1 MSHLSYHFSTL
12 QYHLKTYI
20 KLKFYWLWG
29 QDLNLRMDESKSSAF
44 TNFATPQYLD
54 WLLVVPIFFTW
65 VTILFLLRVRTL
77 TRIFKC
83 NLIKL
88 ETSDCQSFS
97 MKGGTI
103 IKWTNI
109 TSVRIGVA
117 PIFPLRYFSL
127 NYLTT
132 LREGN
137 PLCSYL
143 MMQYNIV

>member
-1 MSHLSYHFSTL
+1 MARIEGIDPSTMDLESIILPLNYTHIIGCRGKIWTYIAMVMSHLSYHFSTL

-54 WLLVVPIFFTW
+54 WLLVISIFFTW
-65 VTILFLLRVRTL
+65 VTILFLLHVRTL

-88 ETSDCQSFS
+88 ETSDC
-97 MKGGTI
+97 
-103 IKWTNI
+103 
-109 TSVRIGVA
+109 
-117 PIFPLRYFSL
+117 
-127 NYLTT
+127 
-132 LREGN
+132 
-137 PLCSYL
+137 
-143 MMQYNIV
+143 